1 MARSFQP
8 RPLPRLRGAVG
19 AFLLAAVLLVC
30 PTARAE
36 MPSAPRHHPVVA
48 AGIGKYLSNWSTR
61 SGVIKIALVTMCLG
75 LFILM
80 KKFTD
85 VDGTPGR
92 RRPTT
97 DR

>member
-1 MARSFQP
+1 M
-8 RPLPRLRGAVG
+8 
-19 AFLLAAVLLVC
+19 
-30 PTARAE
+30 
-36 MPSAPRHHPVVA
+36 VA
-48 AGIGKYLSNWSTR
+48 AGIGKYFSNWSTR
-61 SGVIKIALVTMCLG
+61 SGVIKIAMVAMCLG

-80 KKFTD
+80 KKFAD